1 MPTDDR
7 LPSSAKAL
15 HTSASWVEG
24 FLIYTLYR
32 GVIYHTIAAH
42 LKATAVNPNTEF
54 FFTRELLSKL
64 WLIFKL
70 LAKRLI
76 LALKCVAT
84 GYRGV
89 I

>member
-15 HTSASWVEG
+15 HTSVNWVEEL
-24 FLIYTLYR
+24 LIYTLYR

-70 LAKRLI
+70 VAQCFI
-76 LALKCVAT
+76 LAHKCVAT
-84 GYRGV
+84 EV
-89 I
+89 